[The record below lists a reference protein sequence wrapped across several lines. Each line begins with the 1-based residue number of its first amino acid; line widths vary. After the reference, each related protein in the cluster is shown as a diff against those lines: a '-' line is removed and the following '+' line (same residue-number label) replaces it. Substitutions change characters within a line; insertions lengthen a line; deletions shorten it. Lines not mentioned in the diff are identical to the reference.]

1 MKSFKHLLLSLVLLC
16 SCVLG
21 FGQYVRMEH
30 GTINPDYESF
40 YYVDPDGQNANYQDT
55 GIYIVNTVCSSI
67 YDDPSGGAN
76 FQQSWWHINFTEFAL
91 GMGDTLYIYDG
102 DDLDAPLIGAYNGAN
117 SPGDIYTNSGCVTF
131 VFVTDGIADLQGMNA
146 GWKASFSPYFAD
158 ERIVRLGYSH
168 PTGTNLTTCNARF
181 YDSGGANGGYTAAE
195 IPSDGLKIVF
205 TADGGQHIKA
215 EKVSFNLGSGT
226 IMEIYDGNIIT
237 QSTTARRIGHFKGG
251 YPPPE
256 ILISSGASLSFKIS
270 GGGSGAGWDFEIS
283 CVPEIY
289 EQEEGA
295 SGCPEI
301 VLYNRDSMD
310 VALGESLDFNC
321 ETPMLMLYAKVNV
334 PGDVTAD
341 YTVKSIPYN
350 PPFPFHSGGL
360 TPVPTDIDDT
370 WLPVVNLPYTFM
382 YYGQPYSNLYPGT
395 NGAVS
400 FTPRSGHEAWS
411 YTVSM
416 PNTTAAD
423 YAFIPSGD
431 HKNSAFLVFQDTY
444 PGAGNPPQYSGIWHG
459 QLGAAPCR
467 TYVLSCYRLPQFSC
481 TSDNLSTYQMVF
493 YEGTNI
499 IDVYVE
505 RRTVCNSWNDGN
517 GVIGVLSQQGNMAV
531 VPPGRNTG
539 NWTVNVTPS
548 DHDDASD
555 HPEAWRFTPISPI
568 SSLDNIKWYKN
579 SVSPE
584 NEIANNNG
592 DKRLITLFPEET
604 TTYIVQL
611 QFEVNGTPYTVS
623 DSIEVKVEMP
633 PFEVVSSD
641 SSICPNTEVTLTV
654 NALDPDDQ
662 ERLAQFQW
670 FTGNEADTTRNII
683 VTPSE
688 STSYMVQVTYDNKC
702 QNTDSVRVTVE
713 CMEWPVIVGDT
724 LICEGEKATLTAT
737 EVNGDVTWSTG
748 EHNLSINVSPTET
761 KEYRVSV
768 TSENG
773 CITDDTITV
782 NVNPRPTAGFAPNPQ
797 HVFVEDGQGT
807 INFVNLS
814 TDADS
819 YSWNFGDR
827 WCIPGEN
834 VTTDSDPAHIY
845 THAGHYDVTLTVATE
860 AGCMDSVTQTVIVEV
875 PYFYYIPNAFTPN
888 NDGVNDVFITSGEG
902 LDMENFEMLIF
913 DRFGQIIFKTQTP
926 YDYWDGRD
934 RKGRNCPMGE
944 YVYKITAHDMDGFPK
959 VYTGTVMLIR

>member
-1 MKSFKHLLLSLVLLC
+1 MKKFKQIFLLLVLVCCC
-16 SCVLG
+16 SLG
-21 FGQYVRMEH
+21 FGQYVEMEH
-30 GTINPDYESF
+30 GMISPSDPEF
-40 YYVDPDGQNANYQDT
+40 FYVDPNGPNANYVDT
-55 GIYIVNTVCSSI
+55 GIYIVNTICSST
-67 YDDPSGGAN
+67 YDDPTGGVN
-76 FQQSWWHINFTEFAL
+76 FQQSWWHINFIEFAL
-91 GMGDTLYIYDG
+91 GMGDTLLIYDG
-102 DDLDAPLIGAYNGAN
+102 DDTDAPLIGAYNGVN
-117 SPGDIYTNSGCVTF
+117 SPGDIYTSDGCVTF
-131 VFVTDGIADLQGMNA
+131 VFITDSIPDLQGMNA
-146 GWKASFSPYFAD
+146 GWRAYFAPYFEDAN
-158 ERIVRLGYSH
+158 IV
-168 PTGTNLTTCNARF
+168 NLSENNSGENITTCNALF
-181 YDSGGANGGYTAAE
+181 YDAGGATGNYTATD
-195 IPSDGLKIVF
+195 IPSNGLKIVF
-205 TADGGQHIKA
+205 SADGGQHIKA
-215 EKVSFNLGSGT
+215 ERLSFSLGSGT
-226 IMEIYDGNIIT
+226 IMEIFDGNIIT
-237 QSTTARRIGHFKGG
+237 QATSARRIGYFKSG
-251 YPPPE
+251 YAPPE
-256 ILISSGASLSFKIS
+256 ILISSGSSLSFKVT
-270 GGGSGAGWDFEIS
+270 GGGSGAGWGFEMS

-310 VALGESLDFNC
+310 VALGESIDFNC
-321 ETPMLMLYAKVNV
+321 ETPTLMLYAKVNV

-360 TPVPTDIDDT
+360 TQVPATTDDS
-370 WLPVVNLPYTFM
+370 WLSVVNLPYTFM
-382 YYGQPYSNLYPGT
+382 YYGEPYNRLYPGT

-400 FTPRSGHEAWS
+400 FTPRSGGSGYS
-411 YTVSM
+411 YNQTI
-416 PNTTAAD
+416 PNTASASYD
-423 YAFIPSGD
+423 FISGHD
-431 HKNSAFLVFQDTY
+431 HKNSAFVVFQDTY
-444 PGAGNPPQYSGIWHG
+444 PGAGSPPANSGVWYG

-467 TYVLSCYRLPQFSC
+467 TFVLSCYRLPQYSC
-481 TSDNLSTYQMVF
+481 TSDNLSTYQIVF

-499 IDVYVE
+499 VDVYVE
-505 RRTVCNSWNDGN
+505 KRTVCNSWNSGS

-539 NWTVNVTPS
+539 NWTVNT
-548 DHDDASD
+548 
-555 HPEAWRFTPISPI
+555 PEAWRFTPISPI

-662 ERLAQFQW
+662 ERLVQFQW

-683 VTPSE
+683 VTPSQ

-814 TDADS
+814 ADADS
-819 YSWNFGDR
+819 YNWNFGDR

-834 VTTDSDPAHIY
+834 ISTDTDPAHIY
-845 THAGHYDVTLTVATE
+845 THAGHYDVTLTAATE
-860 AGCMDSVTQTVIVEV
+860 AGCMDSVTTTVIVEV

-888 NDGVNDVFITSGEG
+888 NDGVNDIFFTSGEG
-902 LDMENFEMLIF
+902 VDMENFEMLIF
-913 DRFGQIIFKTQTP
+913 DRFGQLIFKTQTP
-926 YDYWDGRD
+926 FDYWDGKD